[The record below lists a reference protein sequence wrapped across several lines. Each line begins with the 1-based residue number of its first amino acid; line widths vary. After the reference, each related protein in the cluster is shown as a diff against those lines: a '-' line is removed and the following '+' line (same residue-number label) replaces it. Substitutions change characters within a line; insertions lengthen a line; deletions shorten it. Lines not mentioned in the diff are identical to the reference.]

1 MDPARRAEELRAQLR
16 EASHRYYVLD
26 APTLSD
32 AEYDRL
38 FRELEELERA
48 HPELVTRDSPT
59 QRVGAAPSEK
69 FGKVT
74 HSRQMMSLA
83 NAMKDE
89 ELGEFAER
97 IRRLLGEEKARF
109 VVEPKLDG
117 LAVTLRYENGKFVQG
132 ATRGDGLVG
141 EDVTQN
147 LRTIKAIP
155 LQLAGD
161 PPRLFEARG
170 EVFIPKADFVRM
182 NEERERAGEPTFV
195 NPRNSA
201 AGSLRQ
207 LDPRETARRPLS
219 IFFYEV
225 GESSE
230 KFASHWRKL
239 ARLRELGLRTNPEN
253 RLCESLE
260 EVRAAYQALLQ
271 KRHDI
276 PYEIDGAVVKVDSE
290 DQRRRLG
297 AVSRTPRWAIAWK
310 FPAEEEATTVE
321 NIFVSVGRTGA
332 LTPVAA
338 LKPVH
343 VGGVTVSRATLHNE
357 DELRRKDVRVGDRV
371 FLRRAGDVI
380 PEIVRVIVE
389 SRPPEGL
396 PEFQMP
402 RTCPACGAE
411 VHREPGEA
419 ITRCTNLSCPAQLVG
434 RLRHF
439 AAAMDVVGLG
449 EETCI
454 RLVQTGLVKT
464 PADLYTLPRDQWL
477 SLERMGEKSVDN
489 LLAALER
496 SKRTSLRRFISALG
510 IRLVGEATA
519 LALARRFGSAEAL
532 LDASLDDLQSV
543 RDVGPEVAGQ
553 IFEFLQKPENRAAL
567 RRLLEAGIAPEP
579 EAQVS
584 AAGPFAGKTVVLTG
598 TMAGYTREEAKA
610 EIERRGGRVAGTVS
624 RKTDLVVAG
633 ADAGSK
639 LKKAEELGVR
649 VVDESGF
656 RELLQVPGFAQE
668 RAEAGGPEHRG

>member
-1 MDPARRAEELRAQLR
+1 MQ
-16 EASHRYYVLD
+16 
-26 APTLSD
+26 
-32 AEYDRL
+32 
-38 FRELEELERA
+38 RELVALHEVLEVEEIV
-48 HPELVTRDSPT
+48 ELFP
-59 QRVGAAPSEK
+59 
-69 FGKVT
+69 
-74 HSRQMMSLA
+74 
-83 NAMKDE
+83 
-89 ELGEFAER
+89 
-97 IRRLLGEEKARF
+97 
-109 VVEPKLDG
+109 VV
-117 LAVTLRYENGKFVQG
+117 
-132 ATRGDGLVG
+132 
-141 EDVTQN
+141 
-147 LRTIKAIP
+147 
-155 LQLAGD
+155 
-161 PPRLFEARG
+161 
-170 EVFIPKADFVRM
+170 
-182 NEERERAGEPTFV
+182 
-195 NPRNSA
+195 
-201 AGSLRQ
+201 
-207 LDPRETARRPLS
+207 
-219 IFFYEV
+219 
-225 GESSE
+225 
-230 KFASHWRKL
+230 
-239 ARLRELGLRTNPEN
+239 
-253 RLCESLE
+253 
-260 EVRAAYQALLQ
+260 
-271 KRHDI
+271 
-276 PYEIDGAVVKVDSE
+276 
-290 DQRRRLG
+290 
-297 AVSRTPRWAIAWK
+297 
-310 FPAEEEATTVE
+310 
-321 NIFVSVGRTGA
+321 
-332 LTPVAA
+332 LTP
-338 LKPVH
+338 
-343 VGGVTVSRATLHNE
+343 G
-357 DELRRKDVRVGDRV
+357 
-371 FLRRAGDVI
+371 
-380 PEIVRVIVE
+380 
-389 SRPPEGL
+389 
-396 PEFQMP
+396 
-402 RTCPACGAE
+402 
-411 VHREPGEA
+411 
-419 ITRCTNLSCPAQLVG
+419 TNVK
-434 RLRHF
+434 RYF